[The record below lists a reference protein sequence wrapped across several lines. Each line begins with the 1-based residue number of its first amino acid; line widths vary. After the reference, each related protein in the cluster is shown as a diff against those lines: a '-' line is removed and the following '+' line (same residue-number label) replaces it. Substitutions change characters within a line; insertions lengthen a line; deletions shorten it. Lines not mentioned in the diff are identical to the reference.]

1 MIRLPA
7 LSLLTA
13 IVALALLALPAAVAA
28 QDDLTQTYTTV
39 DGALTF
45 QHPANWAVVEQFG
58 TITLANSQEALDALN
73 RAAPLAAGQV
83 TVAIVPPAGLVEQ
96 LALLGL
102 SADGGPEALIADY
115 VSLLGAATFSPPQSV
130 TAGDTPVVRSS
141 GISLGMAQALYAIAI
156 DGGGMALIAAAAPD
170 NNTLEA
176 TEPTLLAIIDS
187 FDARPIT
194 EPVETGSVVWQQ
206 MVALPG
212 EQVIEGGVNGFL
224 DVVAGPDDTIYVL
237 DAIQGVHVY
246 APDGTYEGLLG
257 GPGAQYYFADV
268 TVAPDGTL
276 WGVDF
281 AGTVTQVSPEDG
293 SALASFSVTDQAGIP
308 IGFNVQIG
316 AGPDGGIYL
325 LTTVPG
331 SAENQQVGQV
341 VVVDASGQVIR
352 QFEIGRA
359 EFYYDATMTF
369 GPDGNLYAVE
379 VGGNQGVRV
388 FDTQGNLLREGIGAA
403 VLFVS
408 PGALAVAPDSTIY
421 AGAAA
426 TGAIYHFAPDGTL
439 RGRFGQ
445 SQFELFAPETQTQD
459 YPPFEPGVFFEIGG
473 LAVLSDGDVVVADGN
488 PTYAQ
493 LVRVSFD

>member
-1 MIRLPA
+1 MTRLPA
-7 LSLLTA
+7 FTVLTA
-13 IVALALLALPAAVAA
+13 ILAVALFALPAATLA
-28 QDDLTQTYTTV
+28 QDELTQTYTTA

-45 QHPANWAVVEQFG
+45 QHPANWAVIEQFG

-96 LALLGL
+96 LAMLGL
-102 SADGGPEALIADY
+102 SADSGPHALIEDY
-115 VSLLGAATFSPPQSV
+115 VSLLGAATFSPPQDITV
-130 TAGDTPVVRSS
+130 GGRQAVKSS
-141 GISLGMAQALYAIAI
+141 GVSLGMSQALYAIET

-170 NNTLEA
+170 NATLQA
-176 TEPTLLAIIDS
+176 TEPTLLAIIGS
-187 FDARPIT
+187 FDARPIA
-194 EPVETGSVVWQQ
+194 EPTETGSVVWQQ

-212 EQVIEGGVNGFL
+212 EQVVEGGVNGFL
-224 DVVAGPDDTIYVL
+224 DVVVGPDDTIYVV
-237 DAIQGVHVY
+237 DAVQGIHVY
-246 APDGTYEGLLG
+246 SPDGAYAGLLG
-257 GPGAQYYFADV
+257 DANAPYYFADV
-268 TVAPDGTL
+268 AVAPDGSL

-281 AGTVTQVSPEDG
+281 GGTVTHVSTEDG
-293 SALASFSVTDQAGIP
+293 STIASFSVTDQAGIA

-316 AGPDGGIYL
+316 AGPDGNIYL
-325 LTTVPG
+325 LTPIAGTT
-331 SAENQQVGQV
+331 ENEQVGQV
-341 VVVDASGQVIR
+341 VVLDASGQVLR

-379 VGGNQGVRV
+379 IGGNQGVRV
-388 FDTQGNLLREGIGAA
+388 FDSQGNLLREGIGAA
-403 VLFVS
+403 ILFVS
-408 PGALAVAPDSTIY
+408 PGALAVGPDGSIY

-426 TGAIYHFAPDGTL
+426 TGALYHFAPDGTL

-459 YPPFEPGVFFEIGG
+459 YPPFEPGVFFEIAG
-473 LAVLSDGDVVVADGN
+473 LAVLSDGDVVVADSN
-488 PTYAQ
+488 LTYAQ